1 MKKLF
6 FLLAVAAFA
15 LVSFNSCSNGNS
27 SSSSQIQEQSE
38 SQVSAQVEVLYFH
51 GKQRCKTCVAIENET
66 KAVMEGELSAAV
78 EEGKVS
84 FRIIDITSDEGKPIA
99 EKYKITF
106 SSLLIVSNP
115 GAEEKVEDLTSFAF
129 ANARN
134 NAEAF
139 RQELQTKVM
148 ENLD

>member
-38 SQVSAQVEVLYFH
+38 SQEGAQVEVLYFH

-66 KAVMEGELSAAV
+66 KAVMEGELFAAV

-115 GAEEKVEDLTSFAF
+115 GEGEKVEDLTSFAF

-134 NAEAF
+134 NPESF

-148 ENLD
+148 ENLN